1 MIGFRYVHIR
11 VFQGVILILVV
22 SLYEVREKKTY

>member
-22 SLYEVREKKTY
+22 ALYEIREKRAY

>member
-11 VFQGVILILVV
+11 IFQGILLVLVV
-22 SLYEVREKKTY
+22 ALYEIRDKRRY